1 MTKNDFLDILRDYLK
16 GTFSELEINDI
27 LRDYEEFFLNGE
39 LQGKSNEE
47 IIKSLGSPKSIANEL
62 IAEMKGQ
69 RKTTDNTN
77 NEFKDKFSRDAKNLW
92 KNVKRQG
99 KKAGNKTKEFL
110 DSNSVIN
117 GKMSSAGVKLII
129 VIISILL
136 FFPALTV
143 AMSMIGSVLGLIG
156 MSIANFIGYLGVA
169 FLCGI
174 NISMGVFG
182 FFVCIA
188 WTGFII
194 LGWTLYC
201 LVYKG
206 LKYLVVQYI
215 SWVKTRN
222 MYVRVK
228 NRQESNLGSEDNVEN
243 TAEKNEETVNH
254 VEESK
259 DSTEEK
265 TNYEE
270 AFNQKYI
277 EEDLKR
283 NDGLEENSVEDKA
296 YGENTVFTEIIDVDY
311 EEEIENKE
319 DKEGKSHE

>member
-16 GTFSELEINDI
+16 GAFSELEINDI

-39 LQGKSNEE
+39 LQGKSDEE
-47 IIKSLGSPKSIANEL
+47 IIKTLGSPKSIAKEL
-62 IAEMKGQ
+62 TEEMKGQ
-69 RKTTDNTN
+69 GKSKSSSNS
-77 NEFKDKFSRDAKNLW
+77 ELKDKVSKDAKNIW

-117 GKMSSAGVKLII
+117 GKISSAGVKLII
-129 VIISILL
+129 VVISILL
-136 FFPALTV
+136 FFPALTIV
-143 AMSMIGSVLGLIG
+143 MSMIASGLGLVG
-156 MSIANFIGYLGVA
+156 MSIANFIGYLGAA

-174 NISMGVFG
+174 DISMGVFG
-182 FFVCIA
+182 FFACIS

-194 LGWTLYC
+194 LCWILYC

-228 NRQESNLGSEDNVEN
+228 NQQENAEGNEKN
-243 TAEKNEETVNH
+243 TESATEKNEE
-254 VEESK
+254 VEE
-259 DSTEEK
+259 
-265 TNYEE
+265 
-270 AFNQKYI
+270 I
-277 EEDLKR
+277 
-283 NDGLEENSVEDKA
+283 SVEDKA
-296 YGENTVFTEIIDVDY
+296 YEEKPIFTEVIDVDY
-311 EEEIENKE
+311 KEENKD
-319 DKEGKSHE
+319 DKEEKINE

>member
-39 LQGKSNEE
+39 LQGKSDEE

-62 IAEMKGQ
+62 IEEMKGQ

-77 NEFKDKFSRDAKNLW
+77 NEFKDGFSKGAKNLW
-92 KNVKRQG
+92 ENVKRQC
-99 KKAGNKTKEFL
+99 KKVGNKTKEFL
-110 DSNSVIN
+110 NSNSVIN
-117 GKMSSAGVKLII
+117 GKISSAGVKLII
-129 VIISILL
+129 VVISVML
-136 FFPALTV
+136 FFPALAI
-143 AMSMIGSVLGLIG
+143 AMSMIFSGLGLVG
-156 MSIANFIGYLGVA
+156 ASIANFIGYLGAA

-182 FFVCIA
+182 FFACIA

-194 LGWTLYC
+194 LGWTVYC

-222 MYVRVK
+222 MYIRVK
-228 NRQESNLGSEDNVEN
+228 NEQENNVGNGEN
-243 TAEKNEETVNH
+243 TTEKNEEQANEDHTG
-254 VEESK
+254 
-259 DSTEEK
+259 
-265 TNYEE
+265 YEDT
-270 AFNQKYI
+270 FNQKYI
-277 EEDLKR
+277 GEGSKE
-283 NDGLEENSVEDKA
+283 NEQVEENSVEDKT
-296 YGENTVFTEIIDVDY
+296 YNEKPVFTEVIDVDY
-311 EEEIENKE
+311 EEEIKNKE
-319 DKEGKSHE
+319 DEEGKSNE

>member
-16 GTFSELEINDI
+16 GSFSDLEINDI

-39 LQGKSNEE
+39 LQGKSDEE

-62 IAEMKGQ
+62 IGEIKGQ
-69 RKTTDNTN
+69 SKATSNTN
-77 NEFKDKFSRDAKNLW
+77 SGLKEKFSKDAKNLW

-117 GKMSSAGVKLII
+117 GKISSAGVRLII
-129 VIISILL
+129 VIISVLL
-136 FFPALTV
+136 FFPALTI
-143 AMSMIGSVLGLIG
+143 AMSMIASVLALIG
-156 MSIANFIGYLGVA
+156 MSIANFIGYLGAA
-169 FLCGI
+169 FLCGV

-194 LGWTLYC
+194 LGWTVYS

-228 NRQESNLGSEDNVEN
+228 NEQEINI
-243 TAEKNEETVNH
+243 
-254 VEESK
+254 ESK
-259 DSTEEK
+259 DNSETNNGKSELATNEEHASYKEEYIGETSRDNEASEEIYIEEK
-265 TNYEE
+265 TYDE
-270 AFNQKYI
+270 KP
-277 EEDLKR
+277 
-283 NDGLEENSVEDKA
+283 
-296 YGENTVFTEIIDVDY
+296 VFTEVVDDDY
-311 EEEIENKE
+311 ENLEKRED
-319 DKEGKSHE
+319 DKEVKSNE

>member
-39 LQGKSNEE
+39 LQGKRDEE

-62 IAEMKGQ
+62 IEEMKGQ
-69 RKTTDNTN
+69 RKTTGNTN
-77 NEFKDKFSRDAKNLW
+77 NEFKDGLSKGAKNLW
-92 KNVKRQG
+92 KNVKRQC
-99 KKAGNKTKEFL
+99 KKVGNKTKEFL

-117 GKMSSAGVKLII
+117 GKISSAGVKLII
-129 VIISILL
+129 VVISVML
-136 FFPALTV
+136 FFPALAI
-143 AMSMIGSVLGLIG
+143 AMTMIFSGLGLVG
-156 MSIANFIGYLGVA
+156 ASIANFIGYLGAA

-182 FFVCIA
+182 FFACIA

-194 LGWTLYC
+194 LGWTVYC

-228 NRQESNLGSEDNVEN
+228 NEQENNVGNGEN
-243 TAEKNEETVNH
+243 TTEKNEEQANGDHTG
-254 VEESK
+254 
-259 DSTEEK
+259 
-265 TNYEE
+265 YEDT
-270 AFNQKYI
+270 FNQKYI
-277 EEDLKR
+277 GEGSKE
-283 NDGLEENSVEDKA
+283 NEQVEENSVEDKT
-296 YGENTVFTEIIDVDY
+296 YNEKPVFTEVIDVDY
-311 EEEIENKE
+311 EEEIKNKE
-319 DKEGKSHE
+319 DEEGKSNE

>member
-16 GTFSELEINDI
+16 GAFSELEINDI

-39 LQGKSNEE
+39 LQGKSDEE
-47 IIKSLGSPKSIANEL
+47 IIKTLGSPKSIAKEL
-62 IAEMKGQ
+62 TEEMKVQG
-69 RKTTDNTN
+69 KSTSSSNS
-77 NEFKDKFSRDAKNLW
+77 EFRDKDAKSLW
-92 KNVKRQG
+92 KSVKRQG

-117 GKMSSAGVKLII
+117 GKISSAGVKLII

-136 FFPALTV
+136 FFPALAVT
-143 AMSMIGSVLGLIG
+143 MSMIGSGLGLIG
-156 MSIANFIGYLGVA
+156 MSIANFIGYLGTA

-174 NISMGVFG
+174 DISMGVFG
-182 FFVCIA
+182 FFACIA

-206 LKYLVVQYI
+206 LKYLVVSYI

-228 NRQESNLGSEDNVEN
+228 DQQENTVGNEKNTEN
-243 TAEKNEETVNH
+243 TAEKNE
-254 VEESK
+254 
-259 DSTEEK
+259 DSTKDQTE
-265 TNYEE
+265 YEE
-270 AFNQKYI
+270 TSNQKYI
-277 EEDLKR
+277 GGDSKKNEEV
-283 NDGLEENSVEDKA
+283 EEISVEGKA
-296 YGENTVFTEIIDVDY
+296 YGENPIFTEVIDREY
-311 EEEIENKE
+311 EEGIVSKD
-319 DKEGKSHE
+319 DKEGKSNE